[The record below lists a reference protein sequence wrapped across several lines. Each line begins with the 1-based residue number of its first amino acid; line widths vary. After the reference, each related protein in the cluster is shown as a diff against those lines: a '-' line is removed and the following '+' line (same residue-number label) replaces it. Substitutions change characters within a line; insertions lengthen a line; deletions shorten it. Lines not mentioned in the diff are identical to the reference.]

1 VLSSTHFKP
10 CAGRRIP
17 GVPHI
22 VAAKLLFIGGSLML
36 LNAVMCV
43 WNEEDI
49 IESTVKHALA
59 QGCSNVFIVDNGSTD
74 RTVTN
79 AVKAGG
85 KPAAAFKTQYF
96 DEDKKV
102 AHLNATADYIS
113 SITSD
118 EHIWWLFLDADEF
131 PNFDCECSIIE
142 MLNNIDSSIRAIHG
156 AMYDHQPTH
165 YPHHVSGYHPAD
177 FAPLCTV
184 SPVGKVPLLRYDK
197 GYPALWSIGGAHD
210 FITHGSVVPVMRS
223 SIHIHHFPYRNP
235 EFTFSRLKRLV
246 HRDDDGVSRIDW
258 YDGFLKQVHKSPS
271 SPSQYLSK
279 YQGLHYVY
287 TTCKDVIFKINS
299 LPYDFNN
306 ITRWYDLNIKKDF
319 PASDYEKC
327 IHTAIYY
334 YFLRQYDIA
343 LCRFND
349 ALDICDNNIIKLW
362 LMVKIA
368 ECFAESD
375 IETAYNIIVDILN
388 YNNSE
393 LNTYIKENLGY
404 IINKSRQIRNAEK
417 PVIYAE
423 VDFHN
428 TIFPSGIG
436 ERYKEMTEKI
446 KRSLSQSGSGVQ

>member
-1 VLSSTHFKP
+1 
-10 CAGRRIP
+10 
-17 GVPHI
+17 
-22 VAAKLLFIGGSLML
+22 ML
-36 LNAVMCV
+36 LNAVTCV

-74 RTVTN
+74 NTVAN
-79 AVKAGG
+79 AVKAGA
-85 KPAAAFKTQYF
+85 KPAATFKTQYF

-102 AHLNATADYIS
+102 AHLNAVAEYIS
-113 SITSD
+113 SITPD
-118 EHIWWLFLDADEF
+118 EHVWWLYFDADEF
-131 PNFDCECSIIE
+131 PNFDCEFSIIE

-165 YPHHVSGYHPAD
+165 YPHHVPGYHPAD

-197 GYPALWSIGGAHD
+197 GYPTLWSIGGAHD
-210 FITHGSVVPVMRS
+210 FITYGSIVPVMKN

-246 HRDDDGVSRIDW
+246 HKNDDGVSRIDW
-258 YDGFLKQVHKSPS
+258 YDNFLKQIHNSPS
-271 SPSQYLSK
+271 FPSQYLSK
-279 YQGLHYVY
+279 YQGLHNVY
-287 TTCKDVIFKINS
+287 TTGKDIIFKINS

-306 ITRWYDLNIKKDF
+306 IVRWYDVNSKKDF
-319 PASDYEKC
+319 SASNYEKY
-327 IHTAIYY
+327 IHNAIYY

-343 LCRFND
+343 LCRFKD
-349 ALDICDNNIIKLW
+349 AFDICDNNIIKLW

-375 IETAYNIIVDILN
+375 IDTAYNIIVDIFN

-393 LNTYIKENLGY
+393 LNTYINENLGY
-404 IINKSRQIRNAEK
+404 IVNKSEKMRNDKEH
-417 PVIYAE
+417 VIYAE
-423 VDFHN
+423 VGFHN
-428 TIFPSGIG
+428 AVFLPSIS
-436 ERYKEMTEKI
+436 ERYKEMAETI
-446 KRSLSQSGSGVQ
+446 KLSLFQFKSSVH